1 MLFQSSLH
9 VSLRGVSANLLILTM
24 LKQKQIALLG
34 AGRLGEALIRG
45 LLDAQAVTRERLRAT
60 VRTVER
66 AAFLRERYGLDATAG
81 SNREAASGADIVIVA
96 VKPGKVVSVLRD
108 IRPVLR
114 TDQTV
119 VSLAAAVRL
128 RLIQRE
134 LPESTPILRA
144 MPNLGMTVGESATA
158 LCQNRAVTHTQHNL
172 VASVFQT
179 VGTVVFVDESA
190 MDSVTALAGSGP
202 AFLFYVL
209 DALAQGGRRAGLPD
223 DVAYLLARQTFLG
236 AARLVTETE
245 LSARDWIEQVKTPG
259 GTTVEGLAVLDRLGA
274 RDALIE
280 AVEAAS
286 ERSRQITAELESS

>member
-1 MLFQSSLH
+1 
-9 VSLRGVSANLLILTM
+9 M

-34 AGRLGEALIRG
+34 AGRIGEALIRG
-45 LLDAQAVTRERLRAT
+45 LLDAQAVTRECLRAT

-66 AAFLRERYGLDATAG
+66 AAFLRERYGLDATAD

-96 VKPGKVVSVLRD
+96 VKPEKVVSVLRD

-114 TDQTV
+114 PDQTV

-144 MPNLGMTVGESATA
+144 MPNLGMTIGESATA
-158 LCQNRAVTHTQHNL
+158 LCQNQAVTRAQHSL

-223 DVAYLLARQTFLG
+223 EVAYLLARQTFLG

-245 LSARDWIEQVKTPG
+245 ISARDWIEQVKTPG